1 VAEAMAV
8 CVAECVEEAVAEAMA
23 VCVAECVTVA
33 VAEAVAVSVIAK
45 RVWPSLKSDEK
56 KMKKA
61 TRAITLF
68 YISYVRVSRCRGGEK
83 EIASIYS
90 KPEKNRKKT
99 EKQKKTKS
107 FNPLVLLQIESMF
120 SLLNDGLISYFV
132 GLLLG
137 FLFWY
142 YFGAVCLKAFSSFLD
157 NFRKTKA
164 EILTEELK
172 RLEKEA
178 VILQSKLKGR
188 LDGEGF

>member
-1 VAEAMAV
+1 
-8 CVAECVEEAVAEAMA
+8 
-23 VCVAECVTVA
+23 
-33 VAEAVAVSVIAK
+33 
-45 RVWPSLKSDEK
+45 
-56 KMKKA
+56 
-61 TRAITLF
+61 
-68 YISYVRVSRCRGGEK
+68 
-83 EIASIYS
+83 
-90 KPEKNRKKT
+90 
-99 EKQKKTKS
+99 
-107 FNPLVLLQIESMF
+107 MF

-178 VILQSKLKGR
+178 VILERDRINLFKT
-188 LDGEGF
+188 